1 MNELARAIDHT
12 LLKPNCT
19 DSDILKI
26 CQEANTYGFAS
37 VCVPPTFVSLA
48 KKNTDESVAVC
59 TVIGF
64 PFGYNETGTKIA
76 AIRKAVESGAD
87 ELDVV
92 VNISKVKSAD
102 WESIKN
108 EVDQLVTIIKSKYN
122 KVLKLILETAYLA
135 DDELATLC
143 QICNDFGVDFAK
155 TSTGYAPEGADLEQ
169 VKLMRKLLNE
179 KVKIKASGGI
189 GNRSEAEAF
198 IAAGASRI
206 GASKGVLIVSEA

>member
-1 MNELARAIDHT
+1 MSQLSQAIDHT
-12 LLKPNCT
+12 LLKPFCT
-19 DSDILKI
+19 DTDIVNI
-26 CQEANTYGFAS
+26 CQEANKYEFAA

-48 KKNTDESVAVC
+48 EKNTDESVAVC

-64 PFGYNETGTKIA
+64 PFGYDETVTKIA

-92 VNISKVKSAD
+92 INISKVKSAD

-122 KVLKLILETAYLA
+122 KVLKLILETAYLTNE
-135 DDELATLC
+135 ELTTLC
-143 QICNDFGVDFAK
+143 HICNDYGVDYAK
-155 TSTGYAPEGADLEQ
+155 TSTGYGPEGADLSK
-169 VKLMRKLLNE
+169 VKLMRKLLNK

-189 GNRSEAEAF
+189 STKAEAEAF

-206 GASKGVLIVSEA
+206 GASKGVLILS